1 MLSPENGVWC
11 AGGGD
16 DNIRAITGLIEL
28 LKQNHLAV
36 KFPRQLSRAFMSAIG
51 YKDRSRPMRH
61 QVARSQF
68 AHLPCA
74 NEIDV
79 SSLKR
84 PENLLCQL
92 DRNRGNRYCRRS
104 YGGLRPDSLGNSK
117 SPRQQQIKLRM
128 DCTHRARCC
137 ICLFHLAQN
146 LRLAYYHGIQNF
158 SPAKKK
164 TDGFPLPI
172 FLKGRPILR
181 WIKLEILTQKPAQ
194 IGGAVLSLS
203 QHLHAIAGTQDQ
215 TFVHSGVFCQA
226 AHRIWQTGFWDG
238 QPLTHFDRRAIVVHP
253 DELKIHDWTNL

>member
-1 MLSPENGVWC
+1 MLPPEDGVWC

-16 DNIRAITGLIEL
+16 DNIRAIAGLIEL

-104 YGGLRPDSLGNSK
+104 YGGFPPDSLCNSK
-117 SPRQQQIKLRM
+117 NPRQQQIKLRM
-128 DCTHRARCC
+128 GCTHRARCC
-137 ICLFHLAQN
+137 IFLFHLAPK
-146 LRLAYYHGIQNF
+146 LRLPHYPGIPTF
-158 SPAKKK
+158 SHPEKN
-164 TDGFPLPI
+164 TGWLPPPV
-172 FLKGRPILR
+172 FLQGRL
-181 WIKLEILTQKPAQ
+181 L
-194 IGGAVLSLS
+194 
-203 QHLHAIAGTQDQ
+203 
-215 TFVHSGVFCQA
+215 
-226 AHRIWQTGFWDG
+226 
-238 QPLTHFDRRAIVVHP
+238 
-253 DELKIHDWTNL
+253 